1 MADRLI
7 VIEKD
12 RFGGKGF
19 TLIEL
24 MVTIAIAGILAG
36 LAAPSFSDTIKN
48 NRMTSHFN
56 ELLSFLSYARSEAV
70 KRNSSVTV
78 CKSISG
84 SSCGG
89 EWHNGWIVFVDN
101 DNDGRVDATDQVIR
115 KHKALTADT
124 TLKFS
129 RNRVT
134 YRNEGLAI
142 GFTGK
147 FILCDSRGDE
157 DRKALVVSN
166 TGRVR
171 QATSSDT
178 LASCT

>member
-1 MADRLI
+1 MANRLI
-7 VIEKD
+7 AIKKD
-12 RFGGKGF
+12 KFGGKGF

-24 MVTIAIAGILAG
+24 MVTVVIAGILIG
-36 LAAPSFSDTIKN
+36 IAAPSFSGTIKN
-48 NRMTSHFN
+48 NRMTTQFN

-70 KRNSSVTV
+70 KRNISVTV
-78 CKSISG
+78 CKSNTG

-89 EWHNGWIVFVDN
+89 DWHNGWIVFVDN
-101 DNDGRVDATDQVIR
+101 DKDGRVDATDEVIR

-134 YRNEGLAI
+134 YRSQGLAV

-147 FILCDSRGDE
+147 FVLCDSRGDD

-178 LASCT
+178 MASCT

>member
-1 MADRLI
+1 MHRQI
-7 VIEKD
+7 NSN
-12 RFGGKGF
+12 GF

-24 MVTIAIAGILAG
+24 LVTISIAGVLAG
-36 LAAPSFSDTIKN
+36 LTAPSFSDAIKN
-48 NRMTSHFN
+48 NRMTTQFN

-70 KRNSSVTV
+70 KRNISVTV
-78 CKSISG
+78 CKSNTG
-84 SSCGG
+84 NSCGG

-101 DNDGRVDATDQVIR
+101 DNDGTVDATDEVIR

-147 FILCDSRGDE
+147 FILCDSRGDD

-171 QATSSDT
+171 QATSSDS